1 VAITLVTSEWP
12 VCFVRID
19 GDQTLAEYEKYV
31 GEFNRLY
38 ERQQPFAI
46 VTRILSYRSNRE
58 IIARTGRWFKET
70 EPLIQKY
77 WVSNAMV
84 SESTGFRFL
93 LSAVFLIKPLPIPY
107 AVTSTVDEA
116 MRFTR
121 AKWQARGLPS
131 LSESLQSPI

>member
-1 VAITLVTSEWP
+1 MAITLVTSEWP
-12 VCFVRID
+12 VCFVRIE
-19 GDQTLAEYEKYV
+19 GEQTLAEYEQHV
-31 GEFNRLY
+31 AEFNRLY
-38 ERQQPFAI
+38 ERKQPFAI

-93 LSAVFLIKPLPIPY
+93 LSSVFLIKTLPIPY
-107 AVTSTVDEA
+107 AVTATVDEA
-116 MRFTR
+116 LRFTR
-121 AKWQARGLPS
+121 GKWQARGLPS
-131 LSESLQSPI
+131 LPDSLRCPV

>member
-1 VAITLVTSEWP
+1 VAISLVTDAWP

-19 GDQTLAEYEKYV
+19 GDQTLEEYEQYIAA
-31 GEFNRLY
+31 FNRLY

-46 VTRILSYRSNRE
+46 VTRILTYRSNRE

-70 EPLIQKY
+70 EPLIQKW

-107 AVTSTVDEA
+107 AVTATVDDA
-116 MRFTR
+116 LRFTR
-121 AKWQARGLPS
+121 EKWQARGLPALPAS
-131 LSESLQSPI
+131 LRSPV